1 LAFLQAAKT
10 AGLNGSREIKPKPL
24 ASLNHL
30 TVPFSMLMFLP
41 LLEFSAEEES
51 LPR

>member
-1 LAFLQAAKT
+1 MAEKCTKT
-10 AGLNGSREIKPKPL
+10 SSPFSREIKPKPL